1 MQGKLLLSVS
11 SLHLKSWCFQLSEH
25 HPSELRELNTLRNNM
40 VNQGSSCMWNGQHR
54 LEHIGHLTHSDV
66 QGTTYHEWQEPS
78 KNAAAQ
84 NFTCQN
90 NKGKKWNHFKPKNI
104 NVLIVNDH
112 WNRTKDWFII
122 QVLPSHGKK
131 KKNSWNNYTLLQ
143 SIDLTISNYR
153 VCT

>member
-1 MQGKLLLSVS
+1 MCSEANAQSVSEGLVCKQYFQLCRKNTIKITQSKWISIQINESTSHNCMQGKLWLSVS

-40 VNQGSSCMWNGQHR
+40 VNQGSSCKWNAQHC
-54 LEHIGHLTHSDV
+54 LEDVGHLTHGDV

-90 NKGKKWNHFKPKNI
+90 NKGKKMKSF
-104 NVLIVNDH
+104 
-112 WNRTKDWFII
+112 
-122 QVLPSHGKK
+122 
-131 KKNSWNNYTLLQ
+131 
-143 SIDLTISNYR
+143 
-153 VCT
+153 